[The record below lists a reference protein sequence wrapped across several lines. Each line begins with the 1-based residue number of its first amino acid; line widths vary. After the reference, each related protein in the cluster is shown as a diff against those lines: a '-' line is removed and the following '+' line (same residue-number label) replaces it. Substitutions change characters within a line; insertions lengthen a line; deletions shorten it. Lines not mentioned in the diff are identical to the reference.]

1 MCSLLLKRARHY
13 LNSIR
18 CGLAFCQGPGELEAH
33 AKGAT
38 ARTFPYPDATPS
50 QVATLCVATRLRRHA
65 LRPLPVSGPR
75 QEWVPATDAPTHH
88 RLRRQA
94 LRSLPVSGPRQ
105 EWVVTRDI
113 TDCEAQLCDRSRPIA
128 TPGVAILGPGCD
140 GSRGKIPNFPSTRKS
155 HALAGC
161 GWVGK

>member
-1 MCSLLLKRARHY
+1 MRFALVFKTCQSSFENVTKRAHMLQSHPLGCSCRNMCSLLLKRARHY

-113 TDCEAQLCDRSRPIA
+113 TDCEA
-128 TPGVAILGPGCD
+128 
-140 GSRGKIPNFPSTRKS
+140 
-155 HALAGC
+155 
-161 GWVGK
+161 